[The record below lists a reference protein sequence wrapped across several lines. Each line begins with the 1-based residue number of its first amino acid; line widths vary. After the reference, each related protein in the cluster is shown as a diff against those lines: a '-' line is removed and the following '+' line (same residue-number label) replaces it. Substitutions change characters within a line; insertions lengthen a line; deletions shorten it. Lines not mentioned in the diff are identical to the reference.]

1 MKTEFEM
8 IDLGKLAYFL
18 GMEFVTVLSRII
30 LHKKKYAMEVLKRFN
45 MTNCNASITLAGVG
59 VKLDNTS
66 KDDELVD
73 PTLFKQL
80 IGSLRYMC
88 NNKPDISFIIGL
100 VSRFKAE
107 PRNSHFMVAK
117 RILRYLKGTVKYSA
131 FSPSESN

>member
-1 MKTEFEM
+1 MTIQVGYTM
-8 IDLGKLAYFL
+8 D
-18 GMEFVTVLSRII
+18 
-30 LHKKKYAMEVLKRFN
+30 VLKRFN
-45 MTNCNASITLAGVG
+45 MTDCNPSITPLEV
-59 VKLDNTS
+59 VLKLDNTS
-66 KDDELVD
+66 NDDEPVD